1 MCSPMLVKPYACL
14 ALCPPSP
21 VPVLQLNLVP
31 SVFGESFFD
40 NGFLHDPVSI
50 LHPCTI
56 FKWFLYTL
64 YNKIGGRYVHIM
76 WYPIDVIYVI

>member
-1 MCSPMLVKPYACL
+1 MLGHL
-14 ALCPPSP
+14 S
-21 VPVLQLNLVP
+21 VLQLNLVP
-31 SVFGESFFD
+31 SVFGESFLD

-64 YNKIGGRYVHIM
+64 VRAVFPFIAKRLLE
-76 WYPIDVIYVI
+76 

>member
-1 MCSPMLVKPYACL
+1 MPVIMCAIMPYACL

-21 VPVLQLNLVP
+21 VLVLQLTLVP

-50 LHPCTI
+50 LHPFTI

-64 YNKIGGRYVHIM
+64 VRAVFPFIPKRLLE
-76 WYPIDVIYVI
+76 